1 MASSPLCGG
10 RLNTLSCT
18 TYIPEN
24 IAAVSA
30 LNGFPLT
37 YLNSWS
43 FEVYEGVNNLTL
55 VDNKNETN
63 TKFSQG
69 TLVLLTL
76 FDDSGVQIKFM
87 NNNYSNLNDLLPY
100 DYETNRVSRLDS
112 LKSSNYTICMRTLT
126 KRQYY
131 IVTGS
136 FQSINFMSSGT
147 RMFTATFWNQANG
160 TLVNKESFQISVID
174 RKRLLF
180 VFLMFLI
187 FDFKY

>member
-10 RLNTLSCT
+10 RLNTLSCSA
-18 TYIPEN
+18 YIPAN

-30 LNGFPLT
+30 PNGLPLT

-43 FEVYEGVNNLTL
+43 FDVYEGVNNLRL

-76 FDDSGVQIKFM
+76 FHESGVQIKFM
-87 NNNYSNLNDLLPY
+87 NNNKSYSNDRILY
-100 DYETNRVSRLDS
+100 DYDTNRVSRLDS

-136 FQSINFMSSGT
+136 FQSINFTSSGMRT
-147 RMFTATFWNQANG
+147 FTASFLNSVYNTVVKNEILQ
-160 TLVNKESFQISVID
+160 VNVVD
-174 RKRLLF
+174 RKYLN
-180 VFLMFLI
+180 M
-187 FDFKY
+187 K